1 MLNINDKKIEE
12 IKNAKAEKRV
22 ELMYIIA
29 EILNGKVI
37 DKYQFSKTSKS
48 IKIDNYKINLTTKK
62 VDGKVIV
69 KELDIT
75 DEEKLKNSNIHDEI
89 WKTIKIN

>member
-37 DKYQFSKTSKS
+37 DKYQFSKTSKY

-75 DEEKLKNSNIHDEI
+75 DEEKLKNSNIHDGI